1 MVRRSRAILKELE
14 SAAPAPAVQTVAPR
28 EESDQLSFGNFA
40 EQEVLE
46 ALRRAQPDAL
56 TPIEALSLLYEL
68 KQKLK

>member
-1 MVRRSRAILKELE
+1 MTG
-14 SAAPAPAVQTVAPR
+14 VQTCALPISK